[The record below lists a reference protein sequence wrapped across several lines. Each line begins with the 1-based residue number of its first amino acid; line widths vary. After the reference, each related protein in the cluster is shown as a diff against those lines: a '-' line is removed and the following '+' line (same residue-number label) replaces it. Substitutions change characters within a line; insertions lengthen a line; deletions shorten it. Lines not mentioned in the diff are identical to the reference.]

1 MFAGFCAFLQLYATQ
16 PILPLLADLFHAGKV
31 AVSLTVTAG
40 GIGVALGAPVA
51 GYLADRLGRKR
62 VIVWSGFCLALVS
75 LATALAQTLPTL
87 IFGRFVQGLF
97 TPGLFAVT
105 VAYINDEW
113 AVAGAAKTMAT
124 YVSGTVLGGFSSRM
138 LSGLVAAHWPW
149 RYVFVVLGLIGLAG
163 AFALMAWLPVERT
176 LPHRPLETTWWTAAR
191 AHLRNPQL
199 VATFAVGFCVLF
211 TLVSTFTYI
220 TFYLADPPFRLTS
233 AALGSVFVVY
243 LVGAAV
249 TPLSGRAIERYG
261 NRRALA
267 VAIGTG
273 VLGIACTLVAS
284 LWMVALGLAIC
295 CSGVFLAQAS
305 ASGFV
310 GIAAKDNRALAAGLY
325 ASFYHTGGS
334 VGAAVPGFVWNLGGW
349 PACAAFIA
357 LVQLA
362 TVAIALTLWRDPPA
376 SQNAASWSTPAEL
389 D

>member
-267 VAIGTG
+267 VAIGAG